1 MRFIGGFF
9 KFARRVMDTAK
20 KGGLSVADLKKLD
33 NLLIRTGKRNTVLA
47 KGILSALTAGGSSD
61 ADVERFGNLLKNAE
75 DKISNEQE
83 PFTNSERTELSE
95 IFDRAY
101 ISSKTTRWFS
111 LQMDELLAEEIKE
124 FIDGTRRVDMG
135 VPTKKTVKFEENQ
148 NFEQKKTEKNK
159 KARL

>member
-1 MRFIGGFF
+1 
-9 KFARRVMDTAK
+9 MDAAK
-20 KGGLSVADLKKLD
+20 KGGLAVADLKKLD
-33 NLLIRTGKRNTVLA
+33 NLLTRTGKRNTVLA

-83 PFTNSERTELSE
+83 PFTDSERAELSE

-111 LQMDELLAEEIKE
+111 MQMDELLAEEIKE
-124 FIDGTRRVDMG
+124 FIDGTRRVDIG
-135 VPTKKTVKFEENQ
+135 VPTKKTVKFETTKTPE
-148 NFEQKKTEKNK
+148 KKDKKK